1 MINSLMK
8 RIVWSENMQA
18 VNVYIQQFLAYLHVE
33 KNSSEYTI
41 YFYETDLST
50 FSNFLERE
58 GITSLDDVNSFTVR
72 VFLTELYD
80 RKLSR
85 RSVSRTISCLRSFY
99 VYLEKDKIVTS
110 NPFLHI
116 TLPKQDVN
124 IPNFFYEEELTQLF
138 EVSDVTTAIGQR
150 NQALIEILYATGIRV
165 SECEQLK
172 LRQID
177 FSVQVLSV
185 IGKGRKER
193 FIPFGQY
200 ASEALKRYINEGRNE
215 LLSKSTAGVT
225 ENLFLNS
232 RGKPITA
239 RGIRYVLNQ
248 MIKQTSLT
256 VNMHPHK
263 IRHSFATHMLNEG
276 ADLRSVQ
283 ELLGHDNLS
292 STQIYTHVTK
302 DRLRNVYM
310 NTHPRARPDE

>member
-1 MINSLMK
+1 MINPLVES
-8 RIVWSENMQA
+8 IVWSENMQTI
-18 VNVYIQQFLAYLHVE
+18 NLYIQQFLAYLHVE
-33 KNSSEYTI
+33 KNASEYTI
-41 YFYETDLST
+41 YFYETDLSN
-50 FSNFLERE
+50 FSNFLDKE
-58 GITSLDDVNSFTVR
+58 GITSIEHVNPSVVR
-72 VFLTELYD
+72 LFLTELYN

-85 RSVSRTISCLRSFY
+85 RSVSRNISCLRSFY
-99 VYLEKDKIVTS
+99 MFLEKDRIVTS

-124 IPNFFYEEELTQLF
+124 IPEFFYEEELAQIF
-138 EVSDVTTAIGQR
+138 KVSDITTAIGQR
-150 NQALIEILYATGIRV
+150 NQALIETLYATGIRV
-165 SECEQLK
+165 SECEQLT

-177 FSVQVLSV
+177 LSVKVLSV

-200 ASEALKRYINEGRNE
+200 ASEALKRYMDEGRKE
-215 LLSKSTAGVT
+215 LLNKSTASST
-225 ENLFLNS
+225 EILFLNS
-232 RGKPITA
+232 RGKAITS

-248 MIKQTSLT
+248 MLKRSSLT

-263 IRHSFATHMLNEG
+263 IRHSFATHLLNEG

-310 NTHPRARPDE
+310 NTHPRAKPEP